1 MKIIRS
7 LILIAAAAALTSCGS
22 TLELG
27 ADVNGNQLNGFRIGI
42 SFPMPKPKAP
52 SPTIQAPEPQ
62 VVIASSK

>member
-7 LILIAAAAALTSCGS
+7 LILIAAAAALTGCGS

-52 SPTIQAPEPQ
+52 EPQ
-62 VVIASSK
+62 VVTPSSK